1 MAIYPLSEINIGQKA
16 VAKTVL
22 QGNKVEEFEVEILG
36 VIRNVQPR
44 NNLIFSRVSGA
55 RWSAPG

>member
-16 VAKTVL
+16 VGKTVL
-22 QGNKVEEFEVEILG
+22 QGNKVEEFDVEILG
-36 VIRNVQPR
+36 VMRNVQPR
-44 NNLIFSRVSGA
+44 NNLIFSRGSGA